1 MGIIS
6 KINSCPQAKK
16 KISRR
21 KLPCTQMTAS
31 MYFHGSPTPCDSMNG
46 FSVRVR
52 YNFLSVLEIDAEST
66 QDAPE

>member
-1 MGIIS
+1 
-6 KINSCPQAKK
+6 
-16 KISRR
+16 
-21 KLPCTQMTAS
+21 MTAS